1 MLFVYRFKHNGEMEE
16 GVCQNSDA
24 QQINGDYLFSICFRF
39 FKTFCLEINGSAA
52 RIYTGI
58 KSIPR
63 VSQNCLFLDCGY
75 TC

>member
-1 MLFVYRFKHNGEMEE
+1 MEE

-75 TC
+75 TCWSDKHDNTH